1 MSMIDKYDTLQDQ
14 LGIQI
19 RELNEYKYNNQIEKE
34 IAIDSN
40 ELMKEKLKELGWG
53 NYEIV
58 GYFSGYKKYKVKLK
72 NKSHFITILT
82 LDKQYNIMHIMQDK
96 TGRLK

>member
-1 MSMIDKYDTLQDQ
+1 MP
-14 LGIQI
+14 
-19 RELNEYKYNNQIEKE
+19 IEKE

-53 NYEIV
+53 NYDIV

-72 NKSHFITILT
+72 NKYVFS
-82 LDKQYNIMHIMQDK
+82 NI
-96 TGRLK
+96 